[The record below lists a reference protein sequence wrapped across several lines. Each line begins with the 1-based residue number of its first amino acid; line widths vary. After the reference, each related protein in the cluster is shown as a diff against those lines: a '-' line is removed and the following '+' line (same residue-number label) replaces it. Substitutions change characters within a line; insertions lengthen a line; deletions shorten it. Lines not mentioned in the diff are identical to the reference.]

1 LQAAAFAKD
10 WRLTRQKVM
19 NLADDEYLSIHA
31 EHDGISYEVARWSR
45 FTEEFDGEKKDLYLQ
60 VPTGLF
66 GERLAEQLD
75 HTAKTGIGKIVLF
88 RDTPRYV
95 LDPGGRWRSYQ
106 AACFGVA
113 RSRYLEAIRGTRTV
127 QRILD
132 KQQNQF
138 RKESLPLKLR
148 AQAAE
153 EALADLEIDRGLLE
167 EEVNHLRREVA
178 HHGAE

>member
-1 LQAAAFAKD
+1 MKAATFARD
-10 WRLTRQKVM
+10 WKLTRQKVTD
-19 NLADDEYLSIHA
+19 LADDEYLSVCA
-31 EHDGISYEVARWSR
+31 EHDGVEYEVARWSR
-45 FTEEFDGEKKDLYLQ
+45 FTDKFDRAKKDLYLL
-60 VPTGLF
+60 VPTGVF

-106 AACFGVA
+106 AACFGIP

-132 KQQNQF
+132 KQENQL

-148 AQAAE
+148 AEAAE

-167 EEVNHLRREVA
+167 EELNHLRREVA
-178 HHGAE
+178 RHGAE